1 MRRATSL
8 VTWFALLFAFWELLV
23 GTFQTEEMLAGLI
36 ASAIGSLF
44 AVLLAGL
51 GLLRFSIDPRNAMR
65 VGKLVWQLP
74 VELCVVTWVLVG
86 ALARGRRVRGS
97 WVHVRYRTGPHE
109 LGRGQR
115 ALATT
120 AGTAAPN
127 SIVVDLGSDGD
138 ALLHSLAPNLPGG
151 RAFL

>member
-51 GLLRFSIDPRNAMR
+51 GLLLAY
-65 VGKLVWQLP
+65 L
-74 VELCVVTWVLVG
+74 WVYAWRLS
-86 ALARGRRVRGS
+86 ARHRSDR
-97 WVHVRYRTGPHE
+97 
-109 LGRGQR
+109 
-115 ALATT
+115 ATT
-120 AGTAAPN
+120 SGA
-127 SIVVDLGSDGD
+127 SE
-138 ALLHSLAPNLPGG
+138 
-151 RAFL
+151 